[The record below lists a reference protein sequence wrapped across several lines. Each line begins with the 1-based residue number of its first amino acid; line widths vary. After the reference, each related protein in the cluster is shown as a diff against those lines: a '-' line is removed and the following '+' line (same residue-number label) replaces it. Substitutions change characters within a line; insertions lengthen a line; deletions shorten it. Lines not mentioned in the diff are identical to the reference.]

1 MKFDQKL
8 LKTLLAGLL
17 FSGLAGCT
25 QVDAGSLGIVMK
37 WGEIQDVA
45 LQEGIHF
52 RTPVKTQ
59 IVNISTR
66 VHKMEASATASSK
79 DLQVVSTKIALNYR
93 VDAGQIVEVFRNIGT
108 RINVENTIIDPALQE
123 SLKQATAQYTAEE
136 LITKRQE
143 VKATLGD
150 SIKVTLAKSDILVT
164 ELSIT
169 DFQFAPEYQQAVEAK
184 QVAEQ
189 RALTARNDLAR
200 IKVEAE
206 RPRRR
211 LGERRMRCSLER
223 KPRRRHRR
231 CSGRQLV
238 LKSYTYEPSRNG
250 MAGSQVWSA
259 RAVQSSTS
267 ARSRRPQDA
276 DVHSPLTRL
285 ESFGSSELCRRSCL
299 GSLLLIARR
308 IPFWSIRWKPG
319 ISLLVSGV
327 MKR

>member
-1 MKFDQKL
+1 MPFII
-8 LKTLLAGLL
+8 AGVVL
-17 FSGLAGCT
+17 GATGCS
-25 QVDAGSLGIVMK
+25 QVDAGNLGVVMK
-37 WGEIQDVA
+37 WGEIQDIA

-59 IVNISTR
+59 IINISTR

-93 VDAGQIVEVFRNIGT
+93 INAAQVVEVFRNVGT
-108 RINVENTIIDPALQE
+108 RLVVENTIIDPALQE

-206 RPRRR
+206 QAEAKARGTANAMLARAEAEAKAQELLRKTISAEIVYLRAVEKWDGRQPTIVGEGGAILD
-211 LGERRMRCSLER
+211 LGSI
-223 KPRRRHRR
+223 KKA
-231 CSGRQLV
+231 SGR
-238 LKSYTYEPSRNG
+238 
-250 MAGSQVWSA
+250 
-259 RAVQSSTS
+259 
-267 ARSRRPQDA
+267 
-276 DVHSPLTRL
+276 
-285 ESFGSSELCRRSCL
+285 
-299 GSLLLIARR
+299 
-308 IPFWSIRWKPG
+308 
-319 ISLLVSGV
+319 
-327 MKR
+327 